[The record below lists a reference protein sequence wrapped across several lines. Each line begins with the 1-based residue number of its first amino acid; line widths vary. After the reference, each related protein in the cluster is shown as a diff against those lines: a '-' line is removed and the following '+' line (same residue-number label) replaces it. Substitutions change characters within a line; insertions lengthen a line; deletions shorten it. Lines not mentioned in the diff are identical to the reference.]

1 MCFSLDRFR
10 AGDFCKFLRQNPPL
24 TTTKTMH
31 YSSFQR
37 EPMNQT
43 AQHISPNP
51 AQRLADKILART
63 NNGQDLIDLLHDIG
77 KGRYDANKNDR
88 ITASNYLFDRGYG
101 KCPRQSPAANPDQE
115 HPPATDDNDVAALRE
130 APSAVPHTEAE
141 SPRLVTQI
149 DDALNESLG
158 PAPSAHAPT
167 HHSDSSTRHSGEEP
181 APYPIRGRN
190 PEGWSGASHHA
201 SQPVGAGFKPARPS
215 DSPETPEPF
224 DPSYIQAYI
233 IEITNDGDTLIDTL
247 MEIAYAA
254 DDDTTVTSHHRTR
267 AGRILADRGMG
278 TDPNALRS
286 AVCPDCRRKWT
297 NHPGSHDRPEPSHV
311 ADETE
316 EEPFDKEVW
325 DGIIAELNQME
336 EQGLIT
342 PDPDAPEVDMSAYD
356 KWTDE
361 QIAPYAAEAA
371 AKLWNDIDLRL
382 ERQKQWPEIEERRRK
397 KLAQIY
403 PSHSDGEQPDT

>member
-1 MCFSLDRFR
+1 
-10 AGDFCKFLRQNPPL
+10 
-24 TTTKTMH
+24 
-31 YSSFQR
+31 
-37 EPMNQT
+37 MNQAT
-43 AQHISPNP
+43 QQISPDP
-51 AQRLADKILART
+51 ARRLADKILART

-167 HHSDSSTRHSGEEP
+167 SHPPGEPDPYSTQDQDP
-181 APYPIRGRN
+181 DI
-190 PEGWSGASHHA
+190 
-201 SQPVGAGFKPARPS
+201 S

-247 MEIAYAA
+247 MEIAYAD

-297 NHPGSHDRPEPSHV
+297 NHPGSHDRPEPSGV
-311 ADETE
+311 MDETE

-325 DGIIAELNQME
+325 EEIIAELNQME
-336 EQGLIT
+336 EAGIIT
-342 PDPDAPEVDMSAYD
+342 PDPDAPEVDMSAYM

-361 QIAPYAAEAA
+361 EIEPYAAEAA
-371 AKLWNDIDLRL
+371 AKLRADIKLRL

-403 PSHSDGEQPDT
+403 PSHTDSKSPDI

>member
-1 MCFSLDRFR
+1 
-10 AGDFCKFLRQNPPL
+10 
-24 TTTKTMH
+24 
-31 YSSFQR
+31 
-37 EPMNQT
+37 MNQT

-101 KCPRQSPAANPDQE
+101 KCPRQSPAANPDQK

-130 APSAVPHTEAE
+130 APSAIPHTEPE

-167 HHSDSSTRHSGEEP
+167 SHPPGEPDPYSTQDQDP
-181 APYPIRGRN
+181 DI
-190 PEGWSGASHHA
+190 
-201 SQPVGAGFKPARPS
+201 S

-247 MEIAYAA
+247 MEIAYAD

-297 NHPGSHDRPEPSHV
+297 THSGSHDHPDPSTV
-311 ADETE
+311 EKVEDLPSDE
-316 EEPFDKEVW
+316 EVW
-325 DGIIAELNQME
+325 AKIEADLKRMEDEGIL
-336 EQGLIT
+336 T
-342 PDPDAPEVDMSAYD
+342 PDPNGSPIDISNYRMPKDFDS
-356 KWTDE
+356 T
-361 QIAPYAAEAA
+361 PYEEEEAA
-371 AKLWNDIDLRL
+371 SFRAEIKLRV

>member
-1 MCFSLDRFR
+1 
-10 AGDFCKFLRQNPPL
+10 
-24 TTTKTMH
+24 
-31 YSSFQR
+31 
-37 EPMNQT
+37 MNQT

-130 APSAVPHTEAE
+130 APSAIPHTEPE

-167 HHSDSSTRHSGEEP
+167 SHPPGEPDPYSTQDQDP
-181 APYPIRGRN
+181 DI
-190 PEGWSGASHHA
+190 
-201 SQPVGAGFKPARPS
+201 S

-297 NHPGSHDRPEPSHV
+297 THPGSHDHPEPSGV
-311 ADETE
+311 MDETE

-325 DGIIAELNQME
+325 EEIIAELNQME
-336 EQGLIT
+336 EAGIIT
-342 PDPDAPEVDMSAYD
+342 PDPDAPEVDMSAYM

-361 QIAPYAAEAA
+361 EIEPYAAEAA
-371 AKLWNDIDLRL
+371 AKLRADIKLRL

-397 KLAQIY
+397 KLAEVY
-403 PSHSDGEQPDT
+403 PSHSDGEPPDT

>member
-1 MCFSLDRFR
+1 
-10 AGDFCKFLRQNPPL
+10 
-24 TTTKTMH
+24 
-31 YSSFQR
+31 
-37 EPMNQT
+37 MNAA
-43 AQHISPNP
+43 AQHISPDP
-51 AQRLADKILART
+51 ARRLADKILART

-101 KCPRQSPAANPDQE
+101 KCPRQSPAANPDLE

-130 APSAVPHTEAE
+130 APSAIPHTEPE
-141 SPRLVTQI
+141 SPKLITQVN
-149 DDALNESLG
+149 DALNESLG

-167 HHSDSSTRHSGEEP
+167 SHPPGEPDPYSTQDQDP
-181 APYPIRGRN
+181 DI
-190 PEGWSGASHHA
+190 
-201 SQPVGAGFKPARPS
+201 S

-224 DPSYIQAYI
+224 DPSSIQAYI

-247 MEIAYAA
+247 MEIAYAD

-297 NHPGSHDRPEPSHV
+297 THPGSHDHSEPSTV
-311 ADETE
+311 EKVEDLRSDEERWAKIEADLKRMEDE
-316 EEPFDKEVW
+316 
-325 DGIIAELNQME
+325 GIL
-336 EQGLIT
+336 T
-342 PDPDAPEVDMSAYD
+342 PDPNGSPIDISNYRMPKDFDS
-356 KWTDE
+356 T
-361 QIAPYAAEAA
+361 PYEEEEAA
-371 AKLWNDIDLRL
+371 SFRAEIKLRL